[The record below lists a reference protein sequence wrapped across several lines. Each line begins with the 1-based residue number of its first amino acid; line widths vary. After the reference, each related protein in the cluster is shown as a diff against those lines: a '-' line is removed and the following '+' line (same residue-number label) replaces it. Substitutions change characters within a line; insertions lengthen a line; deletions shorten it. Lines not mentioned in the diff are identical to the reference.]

1 MRGELVMKYVFNPYL
16 HELFHNH
23 QVIIANTKTGHFLK
37 TSKSY
42 FNVLK
47 DMVNAGETELF
58 LTPTEGSPHAEVAQN
73 LSNLFHGLVN
83 IQCILTEDQL
93 THIYKEP
100 LDVVYLALTN
110 KCNLKCKHCSAG
122 ADLKFIDALTTEKVK
137 EVIDQIVILQPQAIN
152 VTGGEPMLR
161 MDILDILAYL
171 RRKFDGVILLSTN
184 GLFIS
189 EKNAEQLLKYV
200 DKVSF
205 SVDGYDEET
214 CTKIRG
220 RGVFKRVIQ
229 SIKLLQCKGLRKIAL
244 SMTITNYTLDRGRE
258 RFLEL
263 CENLKVEP
271 IVRILTTAGRAGENI
286 DEIFPEKPFIDDL
299 TSQDVTCRLCSP
311 GKKEIFIGG
320 NGKIYP
326 CGGLMESEDFVLGNV
341 FDDHLIELMAKGN
354 QRADYDPISLVRPWE
369 FEPCK
374 NCNVNLFCHHCISNI
389 YYLHQN
395 QELFD
400 TICQK
405 QKKQLQELVWN
416 IE

>member
-1 MRGELVMKYVFNPYL
+1 MKYVFNPYL

-110 KCNLKCKHCSAG
+110 KCNLKCKHCSAE

-229 SIKLLQCKGLRKIAL
+229 SINLLQCKGLQKIAL

-258 RFLEL
+258 KFLEL